1 MSDFGKFWGSGFG
14 KGMAGYLSG
23 SLHIREFV
31 ALDGTHINEP
41 PRSRAAGYQPNLALL
56 GITPVAAT

>member
-14 KGMAGYLSG
+14 KGVAGYLSG

-31 ALDGTHINEP
+31 ALDGKSMSTGHIRQTN
-41 PRSRAAGYQPNLALL
+41 RKGQYALH
-56 GITPVAAT
+56 T